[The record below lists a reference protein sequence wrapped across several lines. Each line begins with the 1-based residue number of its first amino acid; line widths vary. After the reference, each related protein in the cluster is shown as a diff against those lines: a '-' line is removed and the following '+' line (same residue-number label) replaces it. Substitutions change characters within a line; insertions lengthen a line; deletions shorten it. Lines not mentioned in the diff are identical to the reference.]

1 MSVTDIRKNYP
12 LSLKPCPKV
21 PFLRPPSLIR
31 LSQSTSEECSTGL
44 VNKTYSRGTCLW
56 VKWKAAFAWV
66 KLPSQENKH
75 SYNLCARL
83 RSTASGPVWSGRP
96 RSREP
101 TPRVCSPRALLIC
114 FYRKHE
120 RYSFTGKFTIWSFE
134 SIGGPGSGDKRKT
147 DWCHSDTSDTQ
158 SKSSHKTWW
167 TFFLIRLFTI
177 TRKTNIINKLYHNY
191 WATAE
196 ARSFPSKCL
205 AF

>member
-31 LSQSTSEECSTGL
+31 LPQSTSEECSTGL

-101 TPRVCSPRALLIC
+101 TPRVSAHQEHFLYVFTENMRGIHLLVNSQSEAL
-114 FYRKHE
+114 KV
-120 RYSFTGKFTIWSFE
+120 
-134 SIGGPGSGDKRKT
+134 SGDQAVGISGRQIGVSLTPRILGANPLTKPGEL
-147 DWCHSDTSDTQ
+147 S
-158 SKSSHKTWW
+158 
-167 TFFLIRLFTI
+167 LIRLFTI

-191 WATAE
+191 RATAE

>member
-31 LSQSTSEECSTGL
+31 LPQSTSEECSTGL

-75 SYNLCARL
+75 SYNLCAQIDRKWPCVE
-83 RSTASGPVWSGRP
+83 RSPPITGTHPQSL
-96 RSREP
+96 
-101 TPRVCSPRALLIC
+101 CSPRALLIC

-191 WATAE
+191 RATAE